1 MTPRRRRA
9 PAGPARTFARGLGV
23 LRWLLIAGA
32 AVFILAAPGPGTRA
46 VREGW
51 AVIPTLV
58 LPAVAPILFMVL
70 LLDALMSSVF
80 AFDRRGAERVRYR
93 RMALLQLALAVA
105 LVIAWYPFFR
115 SILR

>member
-1 MTPRRRRA
+1 MTPRRRRT
-9 PAGPARTFARGLGV
+9 PAGSVGAFVRGLGM

-32 AVFILAAPGPGTRA
+32 VAMILAAPEAGTQA
-46 VREGW
+46 VRHGW

-80 AFDRRGAERVRYR
+80 AFDRRGAERARYR
-93 RMALLQLALAVA
+93 RMALLQLALALA
-105 LVIAWYPFFR
+105 LVVAWYPF
-115 SILR
+115 LRALLG